1 MSGARDYGL
10 INGQSAFI
18 NGGQSGFSATSDIND
33 QFEHVYTTSLRPED
47 FRMAA

>member
-10 INGQSAFI
+10 I